1 MDGKKMHTNET
12 KSERFERLA
21 TRRVN
26 KVLEQIRI
34 IGNLASQPYEFTP
47 EQVER
52 IVVAIQGAILEM
64 EEKFQKP
71 LGRKSKK
78 FQF

>member
-1 MDGKKMHTNET
+1 MDVTET

-21 TRRVN
+21 GHRVN

-34 IGNLASQPYEFTP
+34 IGNLASQQYEFTS
-47 EQVER
+47 EQVEK
-52 IVVAIQGAILEM
+52 IVVAIQAALAEM

-71 LGRKSKK
+71 LDKKSKK